1 LVFISISQQ
10 NNKKSHTMAL
20 AEIKKTE
27 IRGYLAMKG
36 ILPVSGNEGRGMYRS
51 PFRDDCNASFKV
63 DYERNLWHDFRTGE
77 GGSIID
83 LVMKM
88 EHCSFFQAASMLE
101 SLNGQSLM
109 SRQDYFNMSTRDS
122 GPAFAIREVKPLSH
136 PALLDYLSGRRISL
150 AAARQYCREV
160 HYSVGGKDYFA
171 IGFPNDKGGFVLR
184 SSCFKGCTLQ
194 APTTLK
200 NGSLACHVFEGFM
213 DFLSYLTLQGIDR
226 LPQDVAVLNSVV
238 NLRKA
243 MPFIRS
249 HQVIN
254 LCLDND
260 EAGRQ
265 AARLIK
271 EGIASELNAY
281 PVPTGSLP
289 NSEGVPIRLT
299 EINDLSERYSGY
311 KDLNDYLCRKP
322 VAKPEARQALKPM
335 PQPKRKGLRP

>member
-20 AEIKKTE
+20 PEIKKIE

-36 ILPVSGNEGRGMYRS
+36 ILPVSGNERRGMYRS

-63 DYERNLWHDFRTGE
+63 
-77 GGSIID
+77 
-83 LVMKM
+83 
-88 EHCSFFQAASMLE
+88 
-101 SLNGQSLM
+101 
-109 SRQDYFNMSTRDS
+109 
-122 GPAFAIREVKPLSH
+122 
-136 PALLDYLSGRRISL
+136 
-150 AAARQYCREV
+150 
-160 HYSVGGKDYFA
+160 DYFA

-184 SSCFKGCTLQ
+184 SSCFKGCTSQ
-194 APTTLK
+194 APTILK
-200 NGSLACHVFEGFM
+200 NGNPACYVFEGFM

-226 LPQDVAVLNSVV
+226 LPQDVVVLNSVV

-243 MPFIRS
+243 MPFIQG

-260 EAGRQ
+260 EAGWQ

-271 EGIASELNAY
+271 VGTYSKMEGTFPKISAGFVAQEYRANAEKA
-281 PVPTGSLP
+281 PTRPTG
-289 NSEGVPIRLT
+289 
-299 EINDLSERYSGY
+299 INDLSERYSGY

-322 VAKPEARQALKPM
+322 VAKPEERQALKATPK
-335 PQPKRKGLRP
+335 PKRRGLRP